1 MDEEKHLH
9 ELEQQREGDMIR
21 MGRDRY
27 NYQLKKNVEK
37 GRNSVTPPYIYLQKE
52 LLVPL
57 SEGIQAFIDDAY
69 TGKAGSRKT
78 AAEPLRDLD
87 DPKRIALITLKGIID
102 GIALNKNLLQISLS
116 KTLSYTFIKS
126 FKFFI

>member
-52 LLVPL
+52 LLVPF
-57 SEGIQAFIDDAY
+57 SEGIQAFIDDV
-69 TGKAGSRKT
+69 
-78 AAEPLRDLD
+78 
-87 DPKRIALITLKGIID
+87 
-102 GIALNKNLLQISLS
+102 Q
-116 KTLSYTFIKS
+116 
-126 FKFFI
+126 KFTS